1 MFALPSLAT
10 LPVAEA
16 PAPTAQTATAAAA
29 DVDVDVDVDVTRL
42 TSIVQKQVLVPLRD
56 RAHTRSKMSRAAL
69 PPQKRRVRI
78 IDAALRTDDKGRQF
92 VTFAIDA
99 MYRVF
104 DTLEDVASDSA
115 HESWSRDEMT
125 GCVYANGEVF
135 VRTGD
140 VHRSAAAVVAKKKS
154 KSKSTSAEAPLHI
167 CHDRTAQVVTIR

>member
-16 PAPTAQTATAAAA
+16 PAPTAQTATAADA
-29 DVDVDVDVDVTRL
+29 DVDVTRL

-56 RAHTRSKMSRAAL
+56 RANTRSKMSRAAL

-78 IDAALRTDDKGRQF
+78 IDAALRTDDKGQQF

-99 MYRVF
+99 MYRAF
-104 DTLEDVASDSA
+104 DTLEDVASDNP
-115 HESWSRDEMT
+115 HERWSRDEMT

>member
-16 PAPTAQTATAAAA
+16 PAPTAQTATAADA
-29 DVDVDVDVDVTRL
+29 DVDVTRL

-56 RAHTRSKMSRAAL
+56 RANTRSKMSRAAL

-78 IDAALRTDDKGRQF
+78 IDAALRTDDKGQQF

-104 DTLEDVASDSA
+104 DTLEDVASDNP
-115 HESWSRDEMT
+115 HERWSRDEMT